1 MRKYGSGAKWTAL
14 AVGLVTV
21 AASSVALG
29 TSGSTGAVLVP
40 IAPVRVLDT
49 REAGAQFARMGEGQS
64 ATLSLA
70 DDVPAEALAVDLNVT
85 VVRGSTLSHL
95 RIWPT
100 GTDKPTTSSI
110 NWPAGVTVGNGVTMK
125 LGTDHSIDIFN
136 NSGSVDVVVDLMGY
150 YIEAP
155 TGGPAGPAGP
165 KGDTGATGPT
175 GQKGATGAPGPK
187 GDTGDTGPA
196 GVSGLEVVST
206 AVVVTGAPASF
217 DATAACP
224 VGKSVIS
231 GGFEVSFDIDSL
243 TGALKSSPVG
253 STGWQVSGTTNV
265 DQTITA
271 SAVCANV
278 AP

>member
-1 MRKYGSGAKWTAL
+1 
-14 AVGLVTV
+14 
-21 AASSVALG
+21 
-29 TSGSTGAVLVP
+29 LVP
-40 IAPVRVLDT
+40 IPPVRVLDT
-49 REAGAQFARMGEGQS
+49 REAGAQFARLGEGQTE
-64 ATLSLA
+64 TLDLTA
-70 DDVPAEALAVDLNVT
+70 DVPAEALAVNLNVT

-100 GTDKPTTSSI
+100 GTDMPTTSSI
-110 NWPAGVTVGNGVTMK
+110 NWPAATTVGNGVTMK
-125 LGTDHSIDIFN
+125 LGTDQSIDIFN

-155 TGGPAGPAGP
+155 LGGPAGPAGP
-165 KGDTGATGPT
+165 KGDTGATGA
-175 GQKGATGAPGPK
+175 KGAKGDTGAPGPK

-196 GVSGLEVVST
+196 GLSGLEVVT
-206 AVVVTGAPASF
+206 AAAVVTGAPTTF
-217 DATAACP
+217 DATATCP

-231 GGFEVSFDIDSL
+231 GGFEVSADIDSL

-265 DQTITA
+265 NQTITA